1 MFSKACE
8 YGIRA
13 MVHIALRSEAGMRSG
28 LKEIADAI
36 DSPEAFTSK
45 ILQQLT
51 RDGLIDSAKGPN
63 GGYEMSAEQ
72 LDRIYLKDVVKSID
86 GDLIYTGC
94 GLGLAQCNE
103 QEPCPLHFEFKSIR
117 DQLRDMLETTSV
129 RKLAQKLPQG
139 ASLLRK

>member
-13 MVHIALRSEAGMRSG
+13 MVLIALRSEEGARTG
-28 LKEIADAI
+28 LKEIADSI

-51 RDGLIDSAKGPN
+51 RDHLINSAKGPN
-63 GGYEMSAEQ
+63 GGYEMTPEQ
-72 LDRIYLKDVVKSID
+72 LDKVYLKDVVRCID

-94 GLGLAQCNE
+94 GLGLSQCSE
-103 QEPCPLHFEFKSIR
+103 EDPCPLHFEFRQIR
-117 DQLRDMLETTSV
+117 DQLSHMLEKTSI
-129 RKLAQKLPQG
+129 RQLSENYQEG
-139 ASLLRK
+139 ADVLKN